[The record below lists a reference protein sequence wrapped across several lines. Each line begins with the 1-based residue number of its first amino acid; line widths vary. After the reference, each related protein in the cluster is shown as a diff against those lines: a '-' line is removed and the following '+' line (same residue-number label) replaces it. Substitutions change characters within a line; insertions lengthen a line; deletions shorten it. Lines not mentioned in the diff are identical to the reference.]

1 MMFHQPKRVSL
12 AALLL
17 FALLMQAML
26 PAWSAARAQSSA
38 RWIEV
43 CSVAGLQWV
52 KADPASDTASHG
64 AADHCAL
71 CAASGALP
79 GFDVDPYLRAG
90 LSDATP
96 PAATRQWVI
105 AFPGHA
111 LRSRAPPSFS

>member
-1 MMFHQPKRVSL
+1 MVSRQSKRVSL

-26 PAWSAARAQSSA
+26 PAWLAARAQSSA

-43 CSVAGLQWV
+43 CSIAGLQWV
-52 KADPASDTASHG
+52 KADQATDTASHV

-90 LSDATP
+90 LSDATA
-96 PAATRQWVI
+96 PAATRPRLI

-111 LRSRAPPSFS
+111 LRARAPPAFS